1 MYTIKDIADKF
12 NTTKPTVRKY
22 YNLIPEAIRSEES
35 KTELGTLLVSEKIL
49 LLIAEKMG
57 KKVDLSE
64 NPVENTSEKPET
76 PDKTENH
83 FPQTSEI
90 YLEKIES
97 LVEKVNF
104 LEKHMEKSDNQISI
118 LNNQLAE
125 KDKQLSEK
133 DKQIED
139 LHKLLDQQQQLN
151 KQIQDNQQLMLPERK
166 EHRLLWWKW
175 YT

>member
-1 MYTIKDIADKF
+1 MYTIKDIADKL

-22 YNLIPEAIRSEES
+22 YNLIPESIRKEES
-35 KTELGTLLVSEKIL
+35 KTEIGTLLVSEKIF

-57 KKVDLSE
+57 KKIDLSE
-64 NPVENTSEKPET
+64 NSVKNTVGKADIPDNTEKC
-76 PDKTENH
+76 

-104 LEKHMEKSDNQISI
+104 LEKHMEKSDNQINI
-118 LNNQLAE
+118 LNNQL
-125 KDKQLSEK
+125 QEK
-133 DKQIED
+133 DKQIEE

-151 KQIQDNQQLMLPERK
+151 KQIQDNQQLMLPEHK
-166 EHRLLWWKW
+166 EHKFLWWRW
-175 YT
+175 YTQ